1 MHTNASLD
9 YSRLPAFDI
18 FYSPAVVDTVRQ
30 TVRTNQTKNVKKTNL
45 FKKKAPPNFLRS
57 LLYVQHGVTILS
69 R

>member
-18 FYSPAVVDTVRQ
+18 FYSQACGRHSQ
-30 TVRTNQTKNVKKTNL
+30 TNSPYKSNTKCKKTNL

-57 LLYVQHGVTILS
+57 LRYVQRGVTTLS